1 MKIAVVQPSSVSS
14 ALVLTEKALL
24 SGAQLVL
31 LPEKWVRTVEELPL
45 KEFQRLAIKYTA
57 YIIPG
62 AVEDGVSIIAPI
74 IDSKGNIKGL
84 AKKLHLFNKEKEKLM
99 PGTYSTI
106 FSISGIK
113 VGIAICYDLDFP
125 EVIRKMVLKGAEI
138 ILVPS
143 KISYNGIKIWRE
155 YLRVRSL
162 ENRVAIVNA
171 NVHSPPDYPGK
182 SVIFVPH
189 KRNDSIVDLLTLA
202 ELGEE
207 ENFAIADINP
217 LSYFHIRLERIK
229 EIKDFDVMELQ

>member
-1 MKIAVVQPSSVSS
+1 MKIAVVQPYSVNS
-14 ALVLTEKALL
+14 ALSLTEKALM

-31 LPEKWVRTVEELPL
+31 LPEKWVKTVEELPL
-45 KEFQRLAIKYTA
+45 KEFQRLAVKYTA

-62 AVEDGVSIIAPI
+62 AVEDGVSIIAPV
-74 IDSKGNIKGL
+74 IDPSGNIKGL
-84 AKKLHLFNKEKEKLM
+84 AKKLHLFNEEKEKLM

-113 VGIAICYDLDFP
+113 IGIAICYDLDFP
-125 EVIRKMVLKGAEI
+125 EVIRKMVLRGSEI

-143 KISYNGIKIWRE
+143 KIPFNGIEIWRE

-162 ENRVAIVNA
+162 ENRVSIVNA
-171 NVHSPPDYPGK
+171 NAYNPPNYPGK
-182 SVIFVPH
+182 SIAFTPY
-189 KRNDSIVDLLTLA
+189 KRDDNIVDLLTLA